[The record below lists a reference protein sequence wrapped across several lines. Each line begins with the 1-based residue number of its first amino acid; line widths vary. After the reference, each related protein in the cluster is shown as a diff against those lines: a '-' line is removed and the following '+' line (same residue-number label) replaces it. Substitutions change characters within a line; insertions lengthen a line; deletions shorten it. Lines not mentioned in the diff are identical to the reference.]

1 MRYIKKFDDIL
12 LEKKETYQLGDIVIL
27 EYWYNSMIVPVR
39 IIEKVSKTKYKVS
52 YDVEGSVIKNAPDE
66 IIKSS
71 DIIDKK
77 K

>member
-1 MRYIKKFDDIL
+1 MKSIL
-12 LEKKETYQLGDIVIL
+12 LEYKNFYKEGDIVLI
-27 EYWYNSMIVPVR
+27 EYWYNDMIIPVR
-39 IIEKVSKTKYKVS
+39 IIEIVSKTKYKVS
-52 YDVEGSVIKNAPDE
+52 YDVEGSAIKNAPDE

>member
-1 MRYIKKFDDIL
+1 MQFL
-12 LEKKETYQLGDIVIL
+12 LEYKSFYKEGDIVLI
-27 EYWYNSMIVPVR
+27 EYWYNDMIVPVR

-52 YDVEGSVIKNAPDE
+52 YDVEGSAIKNAPDE